1 MVILNVNLNNINL
14 DYANFYKDGPKTIIF
29 LLGTKK
35 LSNIKKI

>member
-29 LLGTKK
+29 FAWQKE
-35 LSNIKKI
+35 IKQH